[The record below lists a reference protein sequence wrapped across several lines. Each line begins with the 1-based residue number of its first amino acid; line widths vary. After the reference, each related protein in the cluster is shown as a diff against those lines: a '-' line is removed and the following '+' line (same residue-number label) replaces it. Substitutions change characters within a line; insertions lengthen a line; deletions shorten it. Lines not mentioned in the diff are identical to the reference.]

1 VLPPEPPG
9 AGRDP
14 ARPTGQPGRGSGV
27 LQSSRTTSPTPS
39 RRGLDPVRSGVPRQ
53 EAKGTS
59 LGLRADD
66 GADDRGAVAILRGV
80 VGRVDGGV
88 RVQGV
93 SAKVTPRSMPL
104 ARIRPVPLAC
114 ARRNEGLPDP

>member
-1 VLPPEPPG
+1 ME
-9 AGRDP
+9 
-14 ARPTGQPGRGSGV
+14 TQPYRVENGV
-27 LQSSRTTSPTPS
+27 LMTVVLGPT
-39 RRGLDPVRSGVPRQ
+39 
-53 EAKGTS
+53 
-59 LGLRADD
+59 DD